1 MDTDRDDDRERRR
14 EFLKAELL
22 RERATLRSIRAE
34 VGHRFH
40 EAVWMVSLV
49 IEQFQVELRWL
60 RKLSRELAHR
70 APARNPD
77 YAGE

>member
-1 MDTDRDDDRERRR
+1 
-14 EFLKAELL
+14 
-22 RERATLRSIRAE
+22 
-34 VGHRFH
+34 
-40 EAVWMVSLV
+40 MVSLV

-60 RKLSRELAHR
+60 GKLARELARR